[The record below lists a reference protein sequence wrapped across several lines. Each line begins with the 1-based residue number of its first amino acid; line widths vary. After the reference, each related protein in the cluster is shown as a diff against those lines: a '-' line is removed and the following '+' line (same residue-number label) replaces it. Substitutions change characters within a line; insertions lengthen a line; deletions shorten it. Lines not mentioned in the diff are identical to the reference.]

1 MPSDSNVP
9 SDGVERARRALA
21 DAKADAAAKGK
32 RPALPDGW
40 ARSDNPVTP
49 DSPERPRGEPERLR
63 GDSDRWRGSPGMR
76 RQRREDPQRLGMA
89 IDGLLA
95 DHGWQQRAAV
105 GGAFGRW
112 AQIVGADLAAHAR
125 PESFTDGELVIAA
138 DSTAWATQLRLLAS
152 QLVRRL
158 NAELGDGTVRR
169 VRVAGPSGEPGR
181 RRGGWRVR
189 DGRGPRDTYG

>member
-1 MPSDSNVP
+1 MPG
-9 SDGVERARRALA
+9 DGLERARRALA
-21 DAKADAAAKGK
+21 DARADAAARGM
-32 RPALPDGW
+32 RPVLPDSQV
-40 ARSDNPVTP
+40 RSDDPVTP
-49 DSPERPRGEPERLR
+49 NGPRRLR
-63 GDSDRWRGSPGMR
+63 GAA
-76 RQRREDPQRLGMA
+76 RQRTDDPQPLGTA

-95 DHGWQQRAAV
+95 DQGWQQRAAV

-112 AQIVGADLAAHAR
+112 AQIVGTDLAAHAR
-125 PESFTDGELVIAA
+125 PESFADGELVVVA
-138 DSTAWATQLRLLAS
+138 DSTAWATQLRLLAG

-169 VRVAGPSGEPGR
+169 VRVRGPSGESWS